1 MTAGKYEY
9 IFRQMLDKQLTRFN
23 SKMFINMGMY
33 WYLMFD
39 LIGEKPENKLK
50 IQNVF
55 LIDILDDGA
64 TDLIGKLENKYEE
77 LKQKY

>member
-50 IQNVF
+50 I
-55 LIDILDDGA
+55 
-64 TDLIGKLENKYEE
+64 
-77 LKQKY
+77 